1 MSKNKINYAYLHDRG
16 LFLDFFQIPIHEL
29 KYLPFSA
36 FDFINVHNTFTN
48 YLSVSA
54 FKGTLYSKISSDH
67 PCKAGKC
74 PIYNCLIPLKPLPE
88 MEFKEFE
95 PRFKS
100 AKTRFKLSAGLNLET
115 FDTILSG
122 TNHILTAA

>member
-1 MSKNKINYAYLHDRG
+1 M
-16 LFLDFFQIPIHEL
+16 
-29 KYLPFSA
+29 
-36 FDFINVHNTFTN
+36 
-48 YLSVSA
+48 
-54 FKGTLYSKISSDH
+54 FKCT
-67 PCKAGKC
+67 
-74 PIYNCLIPLKPLPE
+74 E

-122 TNHILTAA
+122 RLTIFKPRLKFKPPLKFFIFGHRRCKNNLGLNFDIMHLYYNEKIIIYS

>member
-1 MSKNKINYAYLHDRG
+1 
-16 LFLDFFQIPIHEL
+16 
-29 KYLPFSA
+29 
-36 FDFINVHNTFTN
+36 
-48 YLSVSA
+48 
-54 FKGTLYSKISSDH
+54 
-67 PCKAGKC
+67 
-74 PIYNCLIPLKPLPE
+74 

-122 TNHILTAA
+122 TNHQPASDLIDVKSKQ